1 MHETKVGGIV
11 GKTVQEPVAYVIKI
25 RDMDSTINVQ
35 SNIQKSLERYE
46 KEGEIFDD
54 QTKYYPPKASE
65 RVEECEG
72 YAYIMFVIYDTNG
85 QVEFSADGQITVCDL
100 KKIYLGRAKIEEN
113 KDKKANNPYIIKYC
127 IHCCLVN
134 PYVLVNL
141 VDDID
146 LIGDYKYDSYV
157 KPIKISSLIKKIE
170 GILFSNVVRQPSD
183 DVDKELGETVYKQ
196 KYEIKEYAT
205 SISHRMLKE
214 KETSSDRNPF
224 QRDRERIVNS
234 RAFRRLVDKAQIFS
248 ANKGDHYR
256 TRMTHTLEVN
266 QIAKA
271 IALALGLNLDLTE
284 AIALGHDIG
293 HTPFGHQGE
302 RTLKEILCKEVEK
315 FHIFEDLGKDESSTL
330 LGRFKHNIQGVRVLA
345 QLEEKYVDYM
355 GLNISVEVLE
365 GILKHTKFDAKDVR
379 HLFDAKLVE
388 KLCVDVPYSTTLEGQ
403 TVAIADEIAQRGH
416 DIDDAISSGLMSSRE
431 MMDLLEAKKYE
442 RLYNIL
448 KNEMEQIEERKRI
461 CVNAKKLLANRFVS
475 GIIHFFITD
484 VIAETR
490 KILEDGANSIEQ
502 PQRIISFSKE
512 GGDACRYLE
521 RIVRRKVI
529 NDAEVSG
536 FDYHGDAIV
545 RKLFYS
551 YYQNPRL
558 LHSGTLRRY
567 YYTVLQHP
575 QRAVA
580 DVAIDLSDANL
591 DVLKHEIYCLTQM
604 EIRCEDIPYD
614 SEKACYLEKRK
625 VLIRCIADYIAG
637 MTDSYAKKEY
647 EKLL

>member
-1 MHETKVGGIV
+1 M
-11 GKTVQEPVAYVIKI
+11 GKTVQEPVAFVIKI
-25 RDMDSTINVQ
+25 RDMDSTKNVQ
-35 SNIQKSLERYE
+35 SKIQKSLDRYE

-54 QTKYYPPKASE
+54 QTYYYPPKAHE
-65 RVEECEG
+65 QVRKYEG
-72 YAYIMFVIYDTNG
+72 YIYVMFVIYNTDGKVKFN
-85 QVEFSADGQITVCDL
+85 ADGEIESCDANA
-100 KKIYLGRAKIEEN
+100 IYLGRAQIEDNLSEN
-113 KDKKANNPYIIKYC
+113 ANNSFVIKYC
-127 IHCCLVN
+127 IHCCLTN
-134 PYVLVNL
+134 LYVMANL
-141 VDDID
+141 LDDVD
-146 LIGDYKYDSYV
+146 LSEDYDYASYV
-157 KPIKISSLIKKIE
+157 NEIKLHSLIKKIE
-170 GILFSNVVRQPSD
+170 GILFSNVVRKPSD
-183 DVDKELGETVYKQ
+183 DVDKELDENVYEQ
-196 KYEIKEYAT
+196 RYEIKEYAT

-214 KETSSDRNPF
+214 RETSLDRNPF

-330 LGRFKHNIQGVRVLA
+330 LGGFKHNIQGVRVLA

-355 GLNISVEVLE
+355 GLNISVEALE

>member
-1 MHETKVGGIV
+1 M
-11 GKTVQEPVAYVIKI
+11 GKTVQELVAYVIKI
-25 RDMDSTINVQ
+25 RDMDSTKKLQ
-35 SNIQKSLERYE
+35 SKIQKSFERYK

-54 QTKYYPPKASE
+54 QTYCYHPKANE

-72 YAYIMFVIYDTNG
+72 YTYVMFVIYDTNG
-85 QVEFSADGQITVCDL
+85 QVEFNADGQITLCDL
-100 KKIYLGRAKIEEN
+100 KKIYLGRAKIEDN
-113 KDKKANNPYIIKYC
+113 KDGKANNPYIIKYC

-146 LIGDYKYDSYV
+146 LIGDYKFDSYV
-157 KPIKISSLIKKIE
+157 KPIKIGSLIQKIE
-170 GILFSNVVRQPSD
+170 GILFSNVVRKP
-183 DVDKELGETVYKQ
+183 LGDMAKDLYETVYEQ
-196 KYEIKEYAT
+196 RYEIKEYAT
-205 SISHRMLKE
+205 NISRRMLKE
-214 KETSSDRNPF
+214 KENSSDRNPF

-234 RAFRRLVDKAQIFS
+234 REFRRLVDKAQIFS

-302 RTLKEILCKEVEK
+302 RTLKEILCNEVKMFNIVQNLGENEK
-315 FHIFEDLGKDESSTL
+315 STL
-330 LGRFKHNIQGVRVLA
+330 LGGFKHNIQGVRVLA

-365 GILKHTKFDAKDVR
+365 GILKHTNFEAEDVR
-379 HLFDAKLVE
+379 HLFDANLVE
-388 KLCVDVPYSTTLEGQ
+388 ELCVDVPYSKTLEGQ

-431 MMDLLEAKKYE
+431 MMELLEAKKYE
-442 RLYNIL
+442 RLYKIL
-448 KNEMEQIEERKRI
+448 KSEMEQIEERKRVCI
-461 CVNAKKLLANRFVS
+461 NEKKLLANRFVS

-490 KILEDGANSIEQ
+490 KILEEGVNSDEQ
-502 PQRIISFSKE
+502 SERIVSFSKE

-521 RIVRRKVI
+521 RIVRKKVI

-567 YYTVLQHP
+567 YYAVLQHP
-575 QRAVA
+575 GENVS
-580 DVAIDLSDANL
+580 DSAIDLSDANL
-591 DVLKHEIYCLTQM
+591 DILKHEIYCLTQM
-604 EIRCEDIPYD
+604 EIRCEDIPHN